1 MVDIRGFTQEDVP
14 ALQKAIDA
22 DTFHPDEWRVEHFYN
37 PNLDPETY
45 TPALVT
51 TVIEDQHGPIAF
63 VRFTKTLRISCMWN
77 DAQDV
82 RRNARAI
89 IHGIRDAV
97 QQARA
102 SGFSEIIITS
112 SHPKLATFLERIM
125 KMTKSGDEYLLSV

>member
-1 MVDIRGFTQEDVP
+1 MVDIREFTQDDVL

-22 DTFHPDEWRVEHFYN
+22 DTFHPGEWRIEHFYN
-37 PNLDPETY
+37 PKTDPETY
-45 TPALVT
+45 TPAFVT

-82 RRNARAI
+82 QRNARAI

-102 SGFSEIIITS
+102 SGFQRNN
-112 SHPKLATFLERIM
+112 HHF
-125 KMTKSGDEYLLSV
+125 